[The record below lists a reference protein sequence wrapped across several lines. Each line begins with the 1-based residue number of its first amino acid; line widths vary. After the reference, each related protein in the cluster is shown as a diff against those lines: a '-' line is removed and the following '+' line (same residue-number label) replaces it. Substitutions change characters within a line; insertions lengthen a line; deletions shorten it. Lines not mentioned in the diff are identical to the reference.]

1 MSVCTLERGG
11 KYPNK
16 EACLD
21 DPATQCEGPWTMYA
35 CDVDQTCVPQRSAKA
50 TYAALTDCRC
60 QFIVVPL
67 EWAHVTQI
75 PTFANGTVTYY
86 PPVDSAAEAAAKGG
100 GGFNTFTN
108 TPAKGQLFVK
118 FDQTLTT
125 TGDQKELWVDVPVPA
140 SVKRAAIAA
149 NARYVYIWIDQQ
161 NFMREGD
168 VVMMGIYP
176 VTTKYRLPFSTNS
189 SNALFR
195 YDDDIGQ
202 IGVSANSGEDA
213 VTIQIRA
220 TASNGDSIGV
230 TPENGK
236 LIINMVAFSKFSDLT
251 MDDLQAFYN
260 PANPNAARFSAGQA
274 TLNTSTGDAQYRRP
288 SERVRERMYVGSRGA
303 IMFS

>member
-35 CDVDQTCVPQRSAKA
+35 CGVDQTCVPQRSAKA

-67 EWAHVTQI
+67 EGAHVTPI
-75 PTFANGTVTYY
+75 PAFANGTVTYY
-86 PPVDSAAEAAAKGG
+86 PPVGTAAEAKTAG

-108 TPAKGQLFVK
+108 TYAKGQLFVK

-125 TGDQKELWVDVPVPA
+125 SGDKKELWVDVPVPA

-161 NFMREGD
+161 NFMRETD
-168 VVMMGIYP
+168 VVTMGIYP
-176 VTTKYRLPFSTNS
+176 VTTTYRLPFSTNS

-195 YDDDIGQ
+195 YDDDYGQ
-202 IGVSANSGEDA
+202 IGAGANSGEDA
-213 VTIQIRA
+213 VTIQIKA
-220 TASNGDSIGV
+220 VDSNGVSIGT
-230 TPENGK
+230 TPANGK

-251 MDDLQAFYN
+251 MTDLQAFYN
-260 PANPNAARFSAGQA
+260 PANPSAARFSAGQ
-274 TLNTSTGDAQYRRP
+274 TTPNTSNGDAQHRRP
-288 SERVRERMYVGSRGA
+288 SERIRERMYVGSRGA